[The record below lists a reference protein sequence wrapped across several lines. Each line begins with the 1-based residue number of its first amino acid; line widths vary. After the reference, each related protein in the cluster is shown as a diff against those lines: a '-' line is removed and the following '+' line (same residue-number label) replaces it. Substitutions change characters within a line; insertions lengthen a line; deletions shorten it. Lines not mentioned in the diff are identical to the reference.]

1 MELPQVKSKQRVAD
15 HGEVYTNPR
24 EVNAML
30 DLVKEQSFSLSA
42 TFLEPACG
50 NGNFLIE
57 ILRRKLRSLA
67 EQYGKQPLAYDT
79 HLLQVVG
86 SIYGIDILPDNIA
99 ECRERLFNELL
110 DTYEQVQGHSLE
122 KALAE
127 SVRFI
132 MQKNLICGDALTYKT
147 ADGQPIVFYEW
158 LFSEPDFTQVAYRT
172 FDFETTTTGNVGK
185 QLDMFGANNELH
197 AQTSAYKPYLK
208 ICQFA
213 NLPIS

>member
-99 ECRERLFNELL
+99 ECRERLFNGIMDKNVAFFGYIASNGQKCCSFL
-110 DTYEQVQGHSLE
+110 DRYLDNT
-122 KALAE
+122 
-127 SVRFI
+127 
-132 MQKNLICGDALTYKT
+132 KT
-147 ADGQPIVFYEW
+147 TLP
-158 LFSEPDFTQVAYRT
+158 L
-172 FDFETTTTGNVGK
+172 
-185 QLDMFGANNELH
+185 
-197 AQTSAYKPYLK
+197 PYLYK
-208 ICQFA
+208 RK
-213 NLPIS
+213 

>member
-1 MELPQVKSKQRVAD
+1 
-15 HGEVYTNPR
+15 
-24 EVNAML
+24 ML
-30 DLVKEQSFSLSA
+30 NLVKEQSFSLGA

-57 ILRRKLRSLA
+57 ILRRKLCTLA

-99 ECRERLFNELL
+99 ECRERLFSELL
-110 DTYEQVQGHSLE
+110 STYEPIQGHPLE
-122 KALAE
+122 EALAN

-158 LFSEPDFTQVAYRT
+158 LFSAPDFTQVAYRT

-185 QLDMFGANNELH
+185 QLDMFGIRNEIH
-197 AQTSAYKPYLK
+197 AQTSTYKPY
-208 ICQFA
+208 FE
-213 NLPIS
+213 ISKFGN